1 MNLILLSI
9 AAVAL
14 SAVGGVVAWF
24 LTADSKHP
32 KHLPAHCKDFLE

>member
-14 SAVGGVVAWF
+14 SAVGGVVTWF
-24 LTADSKHP
+24 LTADNSHP
-32 KHLPAHCKDFLE
+32 EHLPAHCKDFLE